1 MHGINV
7 IIGHFVAWPPLPEPL
22 PVIDTHCHLLYDG
35 IHERLERV
43 LADARTAGVSGFVTI
58 ATTTSDALGG
68 AALAGE
74 HPDVWCT
81 SGIHP
86 LHAADPISWDD
97 MHRAA
102 QHPKCVAWGEL
113 GLDNHY
119 ADPPAALQTRVLEEQ
134 LTRITA
140 WRNEGL
146 IKPIVIHC
154 RRAVPQLLPI
164 LRASG
169 LPADRFVF
177 HCFTETA
184 DDARAVLDFGA
195 WISFTGV
202 VTFRS
207 APEVAAAAKLVPDDR
222 IMCETDA
229 PFLSPEPVRGARPC
243 VPAYVMHT
251 GLFLAALRGTSFDVF
266 ERTVDANARRFFSL
280 PDSVGRAA
288 ITGSASRLA

>member
-1 MHGINV
+1 M
-7 IIGHFVAWPPLPEPL
+7 
-22 PVIDTHCHLLYDG
+22 IDTHCHLLYDG
-35 IHERLERV
+35 IQERLERV
-43 LADARTAGVSGFVTI
+43 LIDARSAGVSGFITI
-58 ATTTSDALGG
+58 ATTTSDAVRG
-68 AALAGE
+68 AELAAQHG
-74 HPDVWCT
+74 DVWCT

-86 LHAADPISWDD
+86 LHAADPISWED

-102 QHPKCVAWGEL
+102 LHPKCVAWGEL

-119 ADPPAALQTRVLEEQ
+119 AEPPAALQVRVLEEQ
-134 LTRITA
+134 LTRISA
-140 WRNEGL
+140 WRSEGL
-146 IKPIVIHC
+146 VKPIVIHC
-154 RRAVPQLLPI
+154 RRAVPQLLPM

-177 HCFTETA
+177 HCFTETP

-229 PFLSPEPVRGARPC
+229 PFLSPEPMRGARPC

-251 GLFLAALRGTSFDVF
+251 GLFLAALLGTAFDVF
-266 ERTVDANARRFFSL
+266 ERTVDANARRFFNL
-280 PDSVGRAA
+280 PAPVGPPAA
-288 ITGSASRLA
+288 ASPTSPTPHD

>member
-1 MHGINV
+1 
-7 IIGHFVAWPPLPEPL
+7 
-22 PVIDTHCHLLYDG
+22 VIDTHCHLLYDG
-35 IHERLERV
+35 IQERLERV
-43 LADARTAGVSGFVTI
+43 LIDARSAGVSGFITI
-58 ATTTSDALGG
+58 ATTTSDAVRG
-68 AALAGE
+68 AELAAQHG
-74 HPDVWCT
+74 DVWCT

-86 LHAADPISWDD
+86 LHAADPISWED

-102 QHPKCVAWGEL
+102 LHPKCVAWGEL

-119 ADPPAALQTRVLEEQ
+119 AEPPAALQVRVLEEQ
-134 LTRITA
+134 LTRISA
-140 WRNEGL
+140 WRSEGL
-146 IKPIVIHC
+146 VKPIVIHC
-154 RRAVPQLLPI
+154 RRAVPQLLPM

-177 HCFTETA
+177 HCFTETP

-280 PDSVGRAA
+280 PATAGRPAA
-288 ITGSASRLA
+288 APPTSPTPHD